1 MVNCVRGYCVVGIGD
16 HEFGSGLTD
25 LKLSIIADYLHRY
38 NTALSKQPFF
48 ERWYFD
54 AFAGTG
60 ERTVR
65 LSGSHGDLLSEPVE
79 ERIER
84 RRGSARIALDTTP
97 PFHRC
102 IFMEQKKRHWLAL
115 EALCTEPQYSSQ
127 KAVVVRGDAN
137 KAIQDHINSVNW
149 RKTRAVMFLDPYGM
163 NVEWRTLEAIRRT
176 EAIDLWYLVSLSGLY
191 RQATHRGSALDEKK
205 RAALTRMLGTSAWES
220 AWYEEERQGS
230 LLSKLDSEET
240 RRTASLDRME
250 SFVLQRLRDL
260 FPTVLEPLR
269 LRNDRNAPMF
279 SLFFAMSNPSP
290 AAARVAKP
298 IAQHILEKARAR
310 R

>member
-1 MVNCVRGYCVVGIGD
+1 MASIGD

-25 LKLSIIADYLHRY
+25 LKLSVIADYLQRY

-65 LSGSHGDLLSEPVE
+65 LSGSSGDLLSEPVE

-97 PFHRC
+97 QFHRC
-102 IFMEQKKRHWLAL
+102 IFMEQKKRHALAL
-115 EALCTEPQYSSQ
+115 EALCSEPQYASR
-127 KAVVVRGDAN
+127 KAFVVRGDAN
-137 KAIQDHINSVNW
+137 RAIQDHLQTVNW
-149 RKTRAVMFLDPYGM
+149 RKARAVMFLDPYGM
-163 NVEWRTLEAIRRT
+163 NVEWQTLEAIRRT

-191 RQATHRGSALDEKK
+191 RQATHKGSALDEKK
-205 RAALTRMLGTSAWES
+205 RTALTRMLGTSAWEN
-220 AWYEEERQGS
+220 AWYEEDRQRD
-230 LLSKLDSEET
+230 LLSLMEPEGT
-240 RRTASLDRME
+240 RRTASLDLME
-250 SFVLQRLRDL
+250 AFVLQRLRGL

-269 LRNDRNAPMF
+269 LKNDRNAPMF
-279 SLFFAMSNPSP
+279 SLFFAMSNPSS
-290 AAARVAKP
+290 AAAKVAKP
-298 IAQHILEKARAR
+298 IAQHILAQARKR

>member
-1 MVNCVRGYCVVGIGD
+1 VWGHGVASIGD
-16 HEFGSGLTD
+16 HEFGSGLTE
-25 LKLSIIADYLHRY
+25 LKLSVIADYLHRY

-60 ERTVR
+60 ERTIR
-65 LSGSHGDLLSEPVE
+65 LSGSRGDLISEPVE

-102 IFMEQKKRHWLAL
+102 IFMEQKKRHSLAL
-115 EALCTEPQYSSQ
+115 EALCTEPQYSSR
-127 KAVVVRGDAN
+127 KAFVVRGDAN
-137 KAIQDHINSVNW
+137 KAIQDHIHSVNW
-149 RKTRAVMFLDPYGM
+149 KKTRAVMFLDPYGM
-163 NVEWRTLEAIRRT
+163 NVDWRTLEAISRT

-191 RQATHRGSALDEKK
+191 RQATHRSSALNEKK
-205 RAALTRMLGTSAWES
+205 RAALTRMLGTSAWET
-220 AWYEEERQGS
+220 AWYEEDRQGS
-230 LLSKLDSEET
+230 LLSTLDSEQM

-260 FPTVLEPLR
+260 FPMVLEPLR

-290 AAARVAKP
+290 AAAKVAKP
-298 IAQHILEKARAR
+298 IAQHILTKARGQR
-310 R
+310 

>member
-1 MVNCVRGYCVVGIGD
+1 MAGLGD
-16 HEFGSGLTD
+16 HEFGSGLTE
-25 LKLSIIADYLHRY
+25 LKLSIIAEYLQRY
-38 NTALSKQPFF
+38 NTALSKQGFF

-65 LSGSHGDLLSEPVE
+65 LSGSSGDLLNSEVE

-84 RRGSARIALDTTP
+84 RRGSARIALDTSP
-97 PFHRC
+97 EFHRC
-102 IFMEQKKRHWLAL
+102 IFIEQKKRHA
-115 EALCTEPQYSSQ
+115 EALTALCAEDVYSSR
-127 KAVVVRGDAN
+127 KAFVVRGDAN
-137 KAIQDHINSVNW
+137 RAIQDHIHAVNW
-149 RKTRAVMFLDPYGM
+149 KKTRAVMFLDPYGM
-163 NVEWRTLEAIRRT
+163 NVEWQTLEAIRRT

-191 RQATHRGSALDEKK
+191 RQATHKGSALDDKK
-205 RAALTRMLGTSAWES
+205 RAALTRMLGTSGWET
-220 AWYEEERQGS
+220 AWYEEDRQGDLIS
-230 LLSKLDSEET
+230 MMAPEET
-240 RRTASLDRME
+240 RRTAGLDRIE
-250 SFVLQRLRDL
+250 AFVLERLRGL

-290 AAARVAKP
+290 AAAKVATP
-298 IAQHILEKARAR
+298 IARHILTQARTR

>member
-1 MVNCVRGYCVVGIGD
+1 MASIGD

-25 LKLSIIADYLHRY
+25 LKLSIIAEYLQRY
-38 NTALSKQPFF
+38 NTALSRQPFF

-65 LSGSHGDLLSEPVE
+65 LSGSAEDLLNERVE

-84 RRGSARIALDTTP
+84 RRGSARIALDTIP
-97 PFHRC
+97 QFHRC
-102 IFMEQKKRHWLAL
+102 IFMEQKKRHALAL
-115 EALCTEPQYSSQ
+115 EALCSEPSYASR
-127 KAVVVRGDAN
+127 KTFVLRGDAN
-137 KAIQDHINSVNW
+137 RAIQDHIQTVNW
-149 RKTRAVMFLDPYGM
+149 KKARAVMFLDPYGM
-163 NVEWRTLEAIRRT
+163 NVEWQTLEAIRRT

-205 RAALTRMLGTSAWES
+205 RAALSRMLGTPAWEK
-220 AWYEEERQGS
+220 AWYEEDRQRD
-230 LLSKLDSEET
+230 LLSMLDSEET
-240 RRTASLDRME
+240 RRTASLDLME
-250 SFVLQRLRDL
+250 DFVLQRLRSL

-269 LRNDRNAPMF
+269 LKNDRNAPMF

-290 AAARVAKP
+290 AAARVAIP
-298 IAQHILEKARAR
+298 IAQHILTQAR
-310 R
+310 RRR

>member
-1 MVNCVRGYCVVGIGD
+1 VEGIGD

-38 NTALSKQPFF
+38 STALSKQGFF
-48 ERWYFD
+48 ELWYFD

-65 LSGSHGDLLSEPVE
+65 LSGSAGDLLSAPVE

-84 RRGSARIALDTTP
+84 RRGSARIALDTSP
-97 PFHRC
+97 KFHRC
-102 IFMEQKKRHWLAL
+102 IFIEQKKRHALAL
-115 EALCTEPQYSSQ
+115 EALCSEEPYSSRTTF
-127 KAVVVRGDAN
+127 VVRGDAN
-137 KAIQDHINSVNW
+137 KAIQDHIQSVNW
-149 RKTRAVMFLDPYGM
+149 KKTRAVMFLDPYGM
-163 NVEWRTLEAIRRT
+163 NVEWQTLEAIRRT
-176 EAIDLWYLVSLSGLY
+176 KAIDLWYLVSLSGLY

-205 RAALTRMLGTSAWES
+205 RAALTRMLGTLAWEK
-220 AWYEEERQGS
+220 AWYEQDRRVDLISMMSTEES
-230 LLSKLDSEET
+230 Y
-240 RRTASLDRME
+240 RTASLDRIE
-250 SFVLQRLRDL
+250 AFVLERLRSL

-290 AAARVAKP
+290 AAAKVAIP
-298 IAQHILEKARAR
+298 IARHILAQARTR

>member
-1 MVNCVRGYCVVGIGD
+1 VANLGD
-16 HEFGSGLTD
+16 HEFGSGLTE
-25 LKLSIIADYLHRY
+25 LKLSVIADYLHRY
-38 NTALSKQPFF
+38 NTALSKQHFF

-65 LSGSHGDLLSEPVE
+65 LSGSAGDLISAPVE

-84 RRGSARIALDTTP
+84 RRGSARIALDTSP
-97 PFHRC
+97 EFHRC
-102 IFMEQKKRHWLAL
+102 IFMEQKKRHAQAL
-115 EALCTEPQYSSQ
+115 EALCSEERYTAR
-127 KAVVVRGDAN
+127 KTFVVRGDAN
-137 KAIQDHINSVNW
+137 RAIQDHIHAVNW
-149 RKTRAVMFLDPYGM
+149 KKTRAVMFLDPYGM

-205 RAALTRMLGTSAWES
+205 RAALTRMLGTPAWET
-220 AWYEEERQGS
+220 AWYEESRQVDLIS
-230 LLSKLDSEET
+230 MMAPEET
-240 RRTASLDRME
+240 RRTASLDRIE
-250 SFVLQRLRDL
+250 AFVLDRLRSL
-260 FPTVLEPLR
+260 FPEVLEPLR
-269 LRNDRNAPMF
+269 LHNDRNAPMF

-290 AAARVAKP
+290 AARKVATP
-298 IAQHILEKARAR
+298 IAKHILAQARNR

>member
-1 MVNCVRGYCVVGIGD
+1 MESIGD

-25 LKLSIIADYLHRY
+25 LKLSVVAEYLQQY

-65 LSGSHGDLLSEPVE
+65 LSGSSGDLLSEPVE

-84 RRGSARIALDTTP
+84 RRGSARIALETTP
-97 PFHRC
+97 QFHRC
-102 IFMEQKKRHWLAL
+102 IFMEQKKRHALAL
-115 EALCTEPQYSSQ
+115 EALCSEPPYLTRRTS
-127 KAVVVRGDAN
+127 VVRGDAN
-137 KAIQDHINSVNW
+137 RAIQNHIQTVNW
-149 RKTRAVMFLDPYGM
+149 KKTRAVMFLDPYGM
-163 NVEWRTLEAIRRT
+163 NVEWQTLEAIRRT

-191 RQATHRGSALDEKK
+191 RQATHKGSALDEKK
-205 RAALTRMLGTSAWES
+205 RAALTRMLGTPAWEK
-220 AWYEEERQGS
+220 AWYEEDRQQN
-230 LLSKLDSEET
+230 LLSIIEPEAT

-250 SFVLQRLRDL
+250 AFVLQRLRTL

-269 LRNDRNAPMF
+269 LKNDRNAPMF
-279 SLFFAMSNPSP
+279 SLFFAMSNPSH
-290 AAARVAKP
+290 AAAKVARP
-298 IAQHILEKARAR
+298 IAQHILTQARTR

>member
-1 MVNCVRGYCVVGIGD
+1 VESIGD

-25 LKLSIIADYLHRY
+25 LKLSVVAEYLQRY
-38 NTALSKQPFF
+38 NTALSRQPFF

-65 LSGSHGDLLSEPVE
+65 LSGSSGDLISEPVE

-97 PFHRC
+97 QFHRC
-102 IFMEQKKRHWLAL
+102 IFMEQKKRHALAL
-115 EALCTEPQYSSQ
+115 EALCSEAQYSSR
-127 KAVVVRGDAN
+127 KAFVVRGDAN
-137 KAIQDHINSVNW
+137 RAIQDHIQTVNW
-149 RKTRAVMFLDPYGM
+149 KKTRAVMFLDPYGM

-191 RQATHRGSALDEKK
+191 RQATHKGSALDEKK
-205 RAALTRMLGTSAWES
+205 RAALTRMLGTSAWEN
-220 AWYEEERQGS
+220 AWYEEDRQRS
-230 LLSKLDSEET
+230 LLSDLEPEAT
-240 RRTASLDRME
+240 RRTASLELME
-250 SFVLQRLRDL
+250 AFVLKRLRDL

-269 LRNDRNAPMF
+269 LKNDRNAPMF

-290 AAARVAKP
+290 AAAKVARP
-298 IAQHILEKARAR
+298 IAQHILAQARTKR
-310 R
+310 

>member
-1 MVNCVRGYCVVGIGD
+1 MKSIGD

-25 LKLSIIADYLHRY
+25 LKLSIISDYLHHY
-38 NTALSKQPFF
+38 STALSKQDFF

-65 LSGSHGDLLSEPVE
+65 LSGSPGDLLSEPVA

-84 RRGSARIALDTTP
+84 RRGSARIALDTSP
-97 PFHRC
+97 EFHRC
-102 IFMEQKKRHWLAL
+102 IFMEQKKRHAQAL
-115 EALCTEPQYSSQ
+115 EALCSEERYASRR
-127 KAVVVRGDAN
+127 AFVVRGDAN
-137 KAIQDHINSVNW
+137 KAIQQHVHSVNW
-149 RKTRAVMFLDPYGM
+149 KKTRAVMFLDPYGM
-163 NVEWRTLEAIRRT
+163 NVEWQTLEAIRRT

-191 RQATHRGSALDEKK
+191 RQATHKGSALDEKK
-205 RAALTRMLGTSAWES
+205 RAALTRMLGTPDWEK
-220 AWYEEERQGS
+220 AWYEENRQGD
-230 LLSKLDSEET
+230 LILMMAPEET

-250 SFVLQRLRDL
+250 TFVLERLRSL

-279 SLFFAMSNPSP
+279 SLFFAMSNPSR
-290 AAARVAKP
+290 AAARVATP
-298 IAQHILEKARAR
+298 IARHILTQARVR

>member
-1 MVNCVRGYCVVGIGD
+1 MAGIGE

-38 NTALSKQPFF
+38 NTALSKQGFF
-48 ERWYFD
+48 QRWYFD

-65 LSGSHGDLLSEPVE
+65 LSGSAGDLLSAPVE

-84 RRGSARIALDTTP
+84 RRGSARIALDTSP
-97 PFHRC
+97 EFDRC
-102 IFMEQKKRHWLAL
+102 IFMEQKKRHAQAL
-115 EALCTEPQYSSQ
+115 EALCSEEGYSSR
-127 KAVVVRGDAN
+127 KTFVVRGDAN
-137 KAIQDHINSVNW
+137 KAIQDHIHSVNW
-149 RKTRAVMFLDPYGM
+149 KKTRAVMFLDPYGM
-163 NVEWRTLEAIRRT
+163 NVEWETLEAIRRT

-191 RQATHRGSALDEKK
+191 RQATHRGSALDDKK
-205 RAALTRMLGTSAWES
+205 RAAITRMLGTSAWEK
-220 AWYEEERQGS
+220 AWYEEDRQGD
-230 LLSKLDSEET
+230 LLSMMTNEEMK
-240 RRTASLDRME
+240 RTASLDRIE
-250 SFVLQRLRDL
+250 AFVLERLRSL

-290 AAARVAKP
+290 AAAKVAIP
-298 IAQHILEKARAR
+298 IARHILAQARTR